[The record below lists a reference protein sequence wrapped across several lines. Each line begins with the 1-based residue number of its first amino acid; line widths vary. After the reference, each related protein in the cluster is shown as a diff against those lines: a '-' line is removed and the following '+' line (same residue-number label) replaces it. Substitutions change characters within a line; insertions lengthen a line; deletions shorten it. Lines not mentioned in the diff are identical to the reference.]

1 MADWSFIWK
10 RREGRRDRSEKRGSE
25 GDEKMQR
32 EGGMGE
38 TSQHNEGEGE
48 GGVEERWREG
58 KGRQRE
64 AFESGTLPLY
74 IHL

>member
-1 MADWSFIWK
+1 MRK
-10 RREGRRDRSEKRGSE
+10 RRGKRRREGGRDRSEKRGSE

-38 TSQHNEGEGE
+38 TSQHEEGEGE

-58 KGRQRE
+58 KGR
-64 AFESGTLPLY
+64 
-74 IHL
+74 HLRVVLFHCTSISKI